1 MTRRELIALL
11 GSTAALSWPQSARP
25 QSPERVRR
33 VGVLLPA
40 AADDLEYQAR
50 LEALVEGL
58 ARLGWI
64 SGHNLRIDVRWAIGD
79 TEHFGREAE
88 KLLGAEPDVIV
99 ASSSLAVAA
108 LQKATRTVPI
118 VFGAVVDPVGS
129 GFVASWA
136 RPGGNITGFT
146 NFEYALSG
154 KWLELLKELA
164 PGTTQAAVLRDVV
177 SPAEIG
183 MFAAIQSA
191 APSIGLELNPIG
203 MREAGEIERGILAFG
218 PGSNKG
224 LIVLGSALA
233 NVHRE
238 LIITL
243 AARHRLPAVYSD
255 RLFVAS
261 GGLISYGPE
270 RIDQFRRAATYVD
283 RILKGEKPADLPVQ
297 APTKYEL
304 VINLKTAR
312 ALGIDV
318 PPQLLARADEVIE

>member
-1 MTRRELIALL
+1 MNRRELIALL
-11 GSTAALSWPQSARP
+11 GSTAVLSWPGSARAQP
-25 QSPERVRR
+25 AERVRR
-33 VGVLLPA
+33 IGVLLPA

-50 LEALVEGL
+50 LGALVEGL

-64 SGHNLRIDVRWAIGD
+64 SGHNLRVDVRWAIGD

-108 LQKATRTVPI
+108 LQKASRTVPI

-136 RPGGNITGFT
+136 RPGGNIQLGFT
-146 NFEYALSG
+146 NFEYGLSG

-203 MREAGEIERGILAFG
+203 MREARG
-218 PGSNKG
+218 
-224 LIVLGSALA
+224 
-233 NVHRE
+233 
-238 LIITL
+238 
-243 AARHRLPAVYSD
+243 D
-255 RLFVAS
+255 
-261 GGLISYGPE
+261 
-270 RIDQFRRAATYVD
+270 
-283 RILKGEKPADLPVQ
+283 
-297 APTKYEL
+297 
-304 VINLKTAR
+304 
-312 ALGIDV
+312 
-318 PPQLLARADEVIE
+318 

>member
-1 MTRRELIALL
+1 VTRREVIALL
-11 GSTAALSWPQSARP
+11 GSTTALSWPQSARA
-25 QSPERVRR
+25 QSSERVRR

-146 NFEYALSG
+146 NFEYALSP
-154 KWLELLKELA
+154 A
-164 PGTTQAAVLRDVV
+164 PSTCGLFGPSLCGERRSHLVRTGTDRSISARSHLRRPHPQGREARR
-177 SPAEIG
+177 PAG
-183 MFAAIQSA
+183 PSADQVRAGDQPKNGQSA
-191 APSIGLELNPIG
+191 RDRRAT
-203 MREAGEIERGILAFG
+203 A
-218 PGSNKG
+218 
-224 LIVLGSALA
+224 
-233 NVHRE
+233 
-238 LIITL
+238 
-243 AARHRLPAVYSD
+243 AARARRRGHRVGIRAHEL
-255 RLFVAS
+255 
-261 GGLISYGPE
+261 
-270 RIDQFRRAATYVD
+270 RRSA
-283 RILKGEKPADLPVQ
+283 Q
-297 APTKYEL
+297 
-304 VINLKTAR
+304 
-312 ALGIDV
+312 ALGTHIV
-318 PPQLLARADEVIE
+318 RQSFSSAGIAPLVGGE